1 MVRSEGLEP
10 SRLAAQDPKS
20 CVSAISPAA
29 RMFFPPPKKTR
40 IIYHG
45 GLRFSKSGGEKA
57 EKNAMSV

>member
-29 RMFFPPPKKTR
+29 RMS
-40 IIYHG
+40 
-45 GLRFSKSGGEKA
+45 FSPAGEGA
-57 EKNAMSV
+57 DNIS